1 MYWLC
6 YCVASCN
13 QYLMLTNHPTVGAT
27 RGLTLRVRLLGR
39 NLKKKITLKKANF
52 FFSGQKIADCSLI
65 RSNKVM
71 ILRVLSHVG
80 PAQDANLG
88 AAVLPRAS
96 RRRSPAGDPEEDVA
110 VVLQDGHVQLAHL
123 VVAHR
128 AVRQLHVDVPR
139 RVGHHHGELT
149 EDGHLEVTQV
159 ALHPLRHAEWLHC
172 NR

>member
-1 MYWLC
+1 M
-6 YCVASCN
+6 
-13 QYLMLTNHPTVGAT
+13 
-27 RGLTLRVRLLGR
+27 TLRVLP
-39 NLKKKITLKKANF
+39 
-52 FFSGQKIADCSLI
+52 
-65 RSNKVM
+65 
-71 ILRVLSHVG
+71 HVG

-139 RVGHHHGELT
+139 RVGHHHGELA

-159 ALHPLRHAEWLHC
+159 ALHPLRHTRSSRIVTVSVTPVTIVTVSVTVVTL
-172 NR
+172 